1 MSCFVLR
8 AALVPLAIFVLLGF
22 RVPDG
27 RAADPKIEW
36 RTDYGAARK
45 ESQETGL
52 PILVQIGTEE
62 CFYCKKMEATTL
74 RDSAVVSMLGNF
86 IPLKIDGNKDATLTK
101 SLNVQLYPTTVLA
114 GSDGTIHAFVQ
125 GYVGVDAFKDQLKHT
140 TDLVSA
146 DLKSGK
152 ELSEASTA
160 IKSGEYGKAIPIL
173 HRLALVT
180 KGKSPE
186 AKVRAMLAEAEKVG
200 ADRLAAANRQIVEG
214 RREPAI
220 RQLNE
225 IAKAFAGTAVATR
238 AEANLIALGV
248 DRIDRAAIG
257 LRATALLTAARDLA
271 QAGAYAEALEIA
283 ELLDA
288 SAESKAAATLAAE
301 IKADPNKLAASARQA
316 NEKAAAL
323 QLSLAEAYA
332 AKGQSQEAANC
343 LELAIRLAPNT
354 PKAEQ
359 AEGRLVKLRGAVP
372 AIPAVLK
379 K

>member
-1 MSCFVLR
+1 MSCFIWR
-8 AALVPLAIFVLLGF
+8 ATIVAVFVVVGLW
-22 RVPDG
+22 PIAG

-74 RDSAVVSMLGNF
+74 RDTGVVSMMGNF

-101 SLNVQLYPTTVLA
+101 SLKVQLYPTTVLA

-125 GYVGVDAFKDQLKHT
+125 GYVSVDAFKDQLKLT

-146 DLKSGK
+146 DLKYGK
-152 ELSEASTA
+152 DLSDASTA
-160 IKSGEYGKAIPIL
+160 MKSSDFAKAIPQL

-180 KGKSPE
+180 KGKAPE
-186 AKVRAMLAEAEKVG
+186 AKVKAMLAEAEKAG
-200 ADRLAAANRQIVEG
+200 ADRLAAANRQIAEG
-214 RREPAI
+214 KREPAI

-225 IAKAFAGTAVATR
+225 IAKAFAGTSVATR
-238 AEANLIALGV
+238 AEADLIALGV
-248 DRIDRAAIG
+248 DRIDKIAIAM
-257 LRATALLTAARDLA
+257 RATALLTAARDLA
-271 QAGAYAEALEIA
+271 KAGAYAEALELA
-283 ELLDA
+283 ELLDTT
-288 SAESKAAATLAAE
+288 AEAKAAAALAAE
-301 IKADPNKLAASARQA
+301 IKADPNKLAATARQA

-323 QLSLAEAYA
+323 QLSLAEAYT
-332 AKGQSQEAANC
+332 AKGQTTEAASC

-354 PKAEQ
+354 TKAEQ
-359 AEGRLVKLRGAVP
+359 AEGRLAKLRGTVP
-372 AIPAVLK
+372 TFPAVLK

>member
-8 AALVPLAIFVLLGF
+8 AAPVAVFVVLGLCPLA
-22 RVPDG
+22 G

-36 RTDYGAARK
+36 RTDYAAARK

-52 PILVQIGTEE
+52 PILLQIGTEE

-74 RDSAVVSMLGNF
+74 REPAVVSLLGNF
-86 IPLKIDGNKDATLTK
+86 IPLKIDGNKEATLTK
-101 SLNVQLYPTTVLA
+101 SLKVQLYPTTVLA

-146 DLKSGK
+146 DLKFGK

-160 IKSGEYGKAIPIL
+160 MKSGEYSKAIPIL
-173 HRLALVT
+173 HRLSLVT
-180 KGKSPE
+180 KGKAPE
-186 AKVRAMLAEAEKVG
+186 AKVKELLALVEKTG
-200 ADRLAAANRQIVEG
+200 ADRLAAASRQIADG
-214 RREPAI
+214 KREPAI

-225 IAKAFAGTAVATR
+225 IVKAFAGTAIATR
-238 AEANLIALGV
+238 AEADLIALGV
-248 DRIDRAAIG
+248 DRIDKIAIAM
-257 LRATALLTAARDLA
+257 RATALLTAARDLA
-271 QAGAYAEALEIA
+271 KAGAYAEALEIA
-283 ELLDA
+283 ELLDTT
-288 SAESKAAATLAAE
+288 AEAKAAAALAAE

-323 QLSLAEAYA
+323 QLTLADAYT
-332 AKGQSQEAANC
+332 AKGQTQEAAGC
-343 LELAIRLAPNT
+343 LEFAIRLAPNT

-359 AEGRLVKLRGAVP
+359 AEGRLAKLRGTVP
-372 AIPAVLK
+372 TFPAVLK